1 LFDRLVDRYIDR
13 YIDLGTHGTHIES
26 IIIYIYRERERERDF
41 EAKITIKILEP
52 PVMET
57 QLVDDARVS
66 PPGKDPVDI
75 EILVRKSM
83 ENPWA
88 IQDKWWFGH
97 ETERLNH
104 S

>member
-1 LFDRLVDRYIDR
+1 
-13 YIDLGTHGTHIES
+13 
-26 IIIYIYRERERERDF
+26 
-41 EAKITIKILEP
+41 
-52 PVMET
+52 MET

-83 ENPWA
+83 ENPWE